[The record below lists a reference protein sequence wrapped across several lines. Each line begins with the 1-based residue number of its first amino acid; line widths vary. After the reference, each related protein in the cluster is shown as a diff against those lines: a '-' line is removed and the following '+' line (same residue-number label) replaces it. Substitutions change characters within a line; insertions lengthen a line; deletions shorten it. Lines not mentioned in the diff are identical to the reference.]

1 MSIAEL
7 HQLSNAEKLKV
18 IEVLWDDLADAD
30 AVISPDWHAV
40 ELKATEGRVKAG
52 KEKLWDWN
60 EAKDYLRSRK

>member
-18 IEVLWDDLADAD
+18 IEALWDDLANAD
-30 AVISPDWHAV
+30 AVISPDWHAA
-40 ELKATEGRVKAG
+40 ELKATEERVKAG